1 MDWYPN
7 LLVIK
12 KKRQPWIA
20 LTGSCIFL
28 TVCMAVNTNDN
39 FLVVFCINCYSTVIY
54 KKINMTSLEHL
65 LQPGKCKN
73 NMTTNLEPDN
83 VFSTDIMALEP
94 SFDVPIVNI
103 TVVAG
108 KTAVLPC
115 SIDSLGDFKVSQI
128 YRPNG
133 HLHCF
138 FCRVERKS

>member
-1 MDWYPN
+1 MDYYDNPYISIIKRN
-7 LLVIK
+7 ANPELL
-12 KKRQPWIA
+12 WFA
-20 LTGSCIFL
+20 SCIL
-28 TVCMAVNTNDN
+28 LIVAMAVIAKITTWQLCRR
-39 FLVVFCINCYSTVIY
+39 FLSATPRYFTK

-65 LQPGKCKN
+65 LSPGKCKIY

-83 VFSTDIMALEP
+83 VFFPPDIMALEP

-128 YRPNG
+128 Y
-133 HLHCF
+133 
-138 FCRVERKS
+138 SYM